1 MPPGSAIEMEETMM
15 KSKGFAALAACA
27 LAFFAL
33 SGCVS
38 LSNAGVIRL
47 MSKVALVSVTSN
59 ADVEW
64 AGDDEKSGGLGKGLL
79 NIASNKSKATD
90 EKVAA
95 VLSRADV
102 LVDEAESVLYKGLA
116 NAPSIQF
123 IPKHVLFKSAAYSN
137 AREIVGANMTML
149 KPEGYRFIPA
159 GAKELPAALETELG
173 AKGTLYAALDFSKAM
188 KTGLGRS
195 GVMVARVSMTVSCI
209 DPKGKTVFWK
219 NYRAA
224 SDDTIPVV
232 VGVYDPFKLNDLMK
246 EAIKKAC
253 SSFIADLK

>member
-1 MPPGSAIEMEETMM
+1 MEELMM
-15 KSKGFAALAACA
+15 KSKGIAALLA
-27 LAFFAL
+27 LSLLAL

-38 LSNAGVIRL
+38 MSNPGVIRL

-64 AGDDEKSGGLGKGLL
+64 AGDDDNKSGGLGKGLL
-79 NIASNKSKATD
+79 NIASNKSKASD

-102 LVDEAESVLYKGLA
+102 LVDEAESALYKGLA
-116 NAPSIQF
+116 NAPSIQL
-123 IPKHVLFKSAAYSN
+123 ISKHILFKAAAYSN
-137 AREIVGANMTML
+137 AREIIGANMAML
-149 KPEGYRFIPA
+149 KPEGYRFIA
-159 GAKELPAALETELG
+159 SGAKELYSGLESELG
-173 AKGTLYAALDFSKAM
+173 AKGTLHAVFDFSKSM

-195 GVMVARVSMTVSCI
+195 GVMVARVNLMVSAI
-209 DPKGKTVFWK
+209 DAKGKTVFMK
-219 NYRAA
+219 SYRAA

-246 EAIKKAC
+246 DAIKEVCA
-253 SSFIADLK
+253 SFIADVK